1 MATDAPRPR
10 SPQESVQVSLGRK
23 ALGLALAFGL
33 TLLGLFGLQAVH
45 TLLDRPNEAV
55 VATIPDV
62 LAIWREEESSALL
75 WAFLLIITPP
85 LALIPSAFGVR
96 HRPLAPLVSA
106 RMRWG
111 IVALSAVLVAAGVGV
126 GAVFGRAEVAVATPV
141 GVSWLKDGKV
151 REYWSWG
158 AATTIAAGCVRADQT
173 NGGDKAGDFALNY
186 DVTFPTGREAR
197 LIRTSDKLSDQVPRL
212 AVVDQRLRASA
223 VPRFVT
229 VEAGCLE
236 HYGRALAPAERATLG
251 ALLER

>member
-10 SPQESVQVSLGRK
+10 PPQESIQATLGRK

-45 TLLDRPNEAV
+45 TLLDRPNAAV

-96 HRPLAPLVSA
+96 HRQALPLASA
-106 RMRWG
+106 RTRWA

-126 GAVFGRAEVAVATPV
+126 GGVFGRAEVAVATPV

-158 AATTIAAGCVRADQT
+158 AATTIAAGCAK
-173 NGGDKAGDFALNY
+173 GEKAGEFALNY

-197 LIRTSDKLSDQVPRL
+197 LVRTSEKLSDLVPRL

-236 HYGRALAPAERATLG
+236 HYGRVLAPAERATLG